1 MIGAVIPARG
11 GSKGIPAK
19 NVQNIAG
26 RPLIV
31 HCISAALGSKLIDR
45 IAVSTD
51 DPIIAQV
58 AKEAG
63 AEIIWRP
70 CDLSG
75 DNASSESALLHA
87 VMEWHKQSYDPEYLV
102 FLQCTSPMT
111 RAQDLDGLIQHV
123 IEEKADSSFTGTVN
137 HRYLWS
143 KQSDGDWYGVNH
155 DKTIR
160 ERRQDRHKEIVEN
173 GAAYC
178 MKLSGFLHSKH
189 RFFGRTVCWELPDS
203 HFIELDEPVDLVT
216 AEVLLREVVKSAAI
230 EQLPAFTEAIV
241 FDFDGV
247 FTRNTVYLSESGEES
262 IRCSRGDGMAI
273 SRFIKHHNIR
283 LLVLSTEKNSVVKKR
298 CEKLGLECI
307 YGASTKED
315 VLKKWLENNGV
326 NPMNVTFVGND
337 YNDIESMKLV
347 GCPVAVADA
356 LPKVRTHAR
365 IVLRRRG
372 GDGAVRELLNLYSN
386 ANIDLY

>member
-1 MIGAVIPARG
+1 MIGAIIPARG

-26 RPLIV
+26 RPLIE
-31 HCISAALGSKLIDR
+31 HCIHAALGSKLIDR

-51 DPIIAQV
+51 DPMIAQV
-58 AKEAG
+58 AKKAG
-63 AEIIWRP
+63 VEIIWRP
-70 CDLSG
+70 SDLSG
-75 DNASSESALLHA
+75 DNASSEAALLH
-87 VMEWHKQSYDPEYLV
+87 VIMHWKKQSYDPEYLV

-111 RAQDLDGLIQHV
+111 RAEDLDGLIQHV
-123 IEEKADSSFTGTVN
+123 IKEKADSSFTGTAN

-143 KQSDGDWYGVNH
+143 EQSDGNWHGINH
-155 DKTIR
+155 NKTIR
-160 ERRQDRHKEIVEN
+160 ERRQDRRKEIVEN

-189 RFFGRTVCWELPDS
+189 RFFGRTVCWELPES

-216 AEVLLREVVKSAAI
+216 AEVLLREASKSTAI
-230 EQLPAFTEAIV
+230 ERLPEFTEAIV

-247 FTRNTVYLSESGEES
+247 FTRNTVYLSETGEES

-283 LLVLSTEKNSVVKKR
+283 LLVLSTEKNPVVKKR
-298 CEKLGLECI
+298 CDKLGLDCI
-307 YGASTKED
+307 YGASPKED
-315 VLKKWLENNGV
+315 VLKKWLEENGV

-347 GCPVAVADA
+347 GCSVAVADA
-356 LPKVRTHAR
+356 LPTVKSHAH
-365 IVLRRRG
+365 IVLRCRG
-372 GDGAVRELLNLYSN
+372 GDGAVRELLNLYSKTST
-386 ANIDLY
+386 DLY